1 MPKSPSP
8 QLVKTAEELRL
19 DEARENGV
27 PWKQWADPWASWRRS
42 HSAVRFSVRR
52 PPRQDGLI
60 RPAPRPCGDRR
71 KKSLRAALG
80 SPGPPG
86 HVPSLRRCWNMHHRL
101 IVCGPL

>member
-71 KKSLRAALG
+71 KSRFAQL
-80 SPGPPG
+80 SD
-86 HVPSLRRCWNMHHRL
+86 RRDRPVTCPH
-101 IVCGPL
+101 CGDAGICITA

>member
-60 RPAPRPCGDRR
+60 RLCHPRLSGREDRR
-71 KKSLRAALG
+71 VAARNERLCRLAQAIAV
-80 SPGPPG
+80 SVQLKFRP
-86 HVPSLRRCWNMHHRL
+86 HH
-101 IVCGPL
+101 G